1 VIRRPSG
8 VNHGRMRRRVLG
20 ARVYG
25 EGCVPTFLGEVRE
38 TEKVLFSRTGGAGR
52 ESRIRRGYAR
62 CSVRAMSRTRRSSL
76 GDGSQTTEP
85 KVTRVEVQRVRRM
98 AALMRSIAKKTKF
111 TRSRPEKSRG
121 GTEGRC
127 CLQSVTHFLYA
138 QLD

>member
-25 EGCVPTFLGEVRE
+25 GRCVPTFLGSARNGESVVFPDWRG
-38 TEKVLFSRTGGAGR
+38 RAGVADT
-52 ESRIRRGYAR
+52 SRIRVPGEVRGR
-62 CSVRAMSRTRRSSL
+62 RTRRSSL

-85 KVTRVEVQRVRRM
+85 KVTRVEVRRVRRM